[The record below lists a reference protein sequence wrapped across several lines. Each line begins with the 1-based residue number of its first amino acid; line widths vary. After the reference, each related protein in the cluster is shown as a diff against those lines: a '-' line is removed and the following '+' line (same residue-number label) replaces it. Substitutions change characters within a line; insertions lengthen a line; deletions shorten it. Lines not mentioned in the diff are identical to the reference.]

1 MWMLV
6 FLVAKVTVEI
16 VKVAEPIVLIA
27 KVLVLSVV
35 VVWLGD
41 NADEA
46 VICANTAA
54 CVFMV

>member
-1 MWMLV
+1 MWVLV
-6 FLVAKVTVEI
+6 FLVVEVTVEI
-16 VKVAEPIVLIA
+16 VKVAVPIILIA

-41 NADEA
+41 DANEA

-54 CVFMV
+54 RVFMV